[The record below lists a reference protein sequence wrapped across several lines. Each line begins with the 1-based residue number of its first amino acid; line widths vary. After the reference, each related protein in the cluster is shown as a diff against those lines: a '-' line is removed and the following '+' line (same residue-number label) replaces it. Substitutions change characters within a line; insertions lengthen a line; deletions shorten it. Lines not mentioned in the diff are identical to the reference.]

1 MDSFIREKKIK
12 VLIADDHPVVL
23 EGLALMLKSASDILV
38 VGFARN
44 GTEVLAKAAKL
55 LPDVIILDVVMP
67 NSNAANT
74 VKELITLNPRPYI
87 ICCSSMTNRETIM
100 GLVNA
105 GINGY
110 LMKSTSAAELK
121 HAIET
126 VMKGKNY
133 FSEEVTSLII
143 DTIRSDTGKA
153 PEQLVEQ
160 LFSDKEMK
168 IIKLIC
174 EEKSAKQISEQLNI
188 NIRTLESIK
197 IRIMKKMDVKNIAGL
212 VYYALKNNYVD
223 IDDLATSL

>member
-1 MDSFIREKKIK
+1 MDSSVREKKIR

-23 EGLALMLKSASDILV
+23 EGLALMLKSANDILV

-44 GTEVLAKAAKL
+44 GAEVLSKATKL
-55 LPDVIILDVVMP
+55 LPDVVILDVVMP
-67 NSNAANT
+67 NSNPANT
-74 VKELITLNPRPYI
+74 VKELINLNPRPCI

-110 LMKSTSAAELK
+110 LMKTTSSTELA
-121 HAIET
+121 HAIDT
-126 VMKGKNY
+126 VMKGKSY
-133 FSEEVTSLII
+133 FSEEVTSIII
-143 DTIRSDTGKA
+143 DTIRNDSNK
-153 PEQLVEQ
+153 PMEQHTEQ
-160 LFSDKEMK
+160 LFSEKEMK

-212 VYYALKNNYVD
+212 VYYALKHHYVD
-223 IDDLATSL
+223 IDDLATSI

>member
-1 MDSFIREKKIK
+1 
-12 VLIADDHPVVL
+12 
-23 EGLALMLKSASDILV
+23 MLKSASDIVV

-44 GTEVLAKAAKL
+44 GAEVMAKSSKL
-55 LPDVIILDVVMP
+55 LPDIVILDVVMP
-67 NSNAANT
+67 NSNAVNT
-74 VKELITLNPRPYI
+74 VRELINLNPRPFI

-100 GLVNA
+100 SLVNA

-110 LMKSTSAAELK
+110 LMKSTSGSELK

-126 VMKGKNY
+126 VMKGKSY

-143 DTIRSDTGKA
+143 DTIRSDTQK
-153 PEQLVEQ
+153 PVDPKEEQ
-160 LFSDKEMK
+160 LFSEKEMK

-197 IRIMKKMDVKNIAGL
+197 IRIMKKMDVKNIASL
-212 VYYALKNNYVD
+212 VYFALKNNYVD
-223 IDDLATSL
+223 IDDLATSI